1 MADAEGH
8 YANLQQAFYTR
19 YKKAHGLLFQCISA
33 PNGLFIDMYGP
44 AVGRHNDLWLLNRS
58 GIKGILGALFAGL
71 IHYTCY
77 GDSIYVP
84 GFVIVRPFRAAVLP
98 PLLKRT
104 NHTYSKQRI
113 GVENLFGKAKHL
125 WKYCDHEMNVALLR
139 SPVGTG
145 RAMRVAFFLTNL
157 HTCA

>member
-1 MADAEGH
+1 MADAAGH

-58 GIKGILGALFAGL
+58 GIKGILGALFAGI

-84 GFVIVRPFRAAVLP
+84 GFVIVHPFCAAILP
-98 PLLKRT
+98 PLLK
-104 NHTYSKQRI
+104 
-113 GVENLFGKAKHL
+113 
-125 WKYCDHEMNVALLR
+125 
-139 SPVGTG
+139 
-145 RAMRVAFFLTNL
+145 
-157 HTCA
+157 